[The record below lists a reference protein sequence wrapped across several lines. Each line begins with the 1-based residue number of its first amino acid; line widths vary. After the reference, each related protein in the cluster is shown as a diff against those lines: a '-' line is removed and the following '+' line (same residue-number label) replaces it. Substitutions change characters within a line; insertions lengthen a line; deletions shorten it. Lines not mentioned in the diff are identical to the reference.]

1 MERSL
6 IDGVVTEIH
15 SDLTEKEAETK
26 PYLVIQGSG
35 GLQVKGTISE
45 WNLNQLQVG
54 TEIQAM
60 SYDTGD
66 SFTMTV
72 TGVDDIPET
81 DGSAPYDE
89 NPSSSVYTFEAET
102 SEQHDIA
109 VGSWLSLSLQRGSRH
124 QYLLF
129 TAAICPQGKR
139 AVLCHESERPE
150 PTRKTVDS
158 NRKNSVRF

>member
-1 MERSL
+1 
-6 IDGVVTEIH
+6 
-15 SDLTEKEAETK
+15 
-26 PYLVIQGSG
+26 
-35 GLQVKGTISE
+35 
-45 WNLNQLQVG
+45 
-54 TEIQAM
+54 M

-109 VGSWLSLSLQRGSRH
+109 VGSWLSLSLQEAADTSTFYLPL
-124 QYLLF
+124 QYVRKENGQYYVFGANALF
-129 TAAICPQGKR
+129 DIFSVRET
-139 AVLCHESERPE
+139 
-150 PTRKTVDS
+150 KTVSFGNTALDFDFRTVPNFS
-158 NRKNSVRF
+158 GLNPLFF